1 MNERTK
7 QLAAAMVQLY
17 NECWNL
23 SPNDEAKSIV
33 ANDTNFEI
41 VDGQGKNREVLF
53 TLKPGIPNYDFEQRP
68 VTLESLFNKF
78 SNQNEYRSFRE
89 ILKSNIDLDSITNE
103 SGKILV
109 NDDIFAFLGSL
120 FPQIVIGFYN
130 HLQQSMII
138 NSVKTVCVEMTV
150 KE

>member
-23 SPNDEAKSIV
+23 SPNDESKSIV

>member
-138 NSVKTVCVEMTV
+138 NSVKIVCVEMTV